1 VIPVDF
7 CPKCGKLL
15 QTDKDKSENQ
25 ILICLKCGYERA
37 LEENENVT
45 FTEEIEHDLVREMTV
60 VLSENDI
67 DKTKP
72 IKEMFCSKC
81 GKNQKVSFWMI
92 QTRSADESPT
102 RFFRCTVCSET
113 WREYD

>member
-1 VIPVDF
+1 MSMDF

-15 QTDKDKSENQ
+15 QTEKNKKGNTVV
-25 ILICLKCGYERA
+25 ICFKCGYKRQ
-37 LEENENVT
+37 LEEDENIT
-45 FTEEIEHDLVREMTV
+45 LTEEIKHDMVKEMTV
-60 VLSENDI
+60 VLDETDI
-67 DKTKP
+67 DTSKP
-72 IKEMFCSKC
+72 IKEMYCPRC
-81 GKNQKVSFWMI
+81 EQNRKVSFWMI